1 MFLNIGTIGT
11 PENHS
16 QNLRTSGCI
25 FCKGKN
31 MQYPDRKVPDHI
43 QIKHDKYNLANVNG
57 VKLSQHHIDKISLV
71 KKFCSGPVTG
81 PQTAV

>member
-1 MFLNIGTIGT
+1 
-11 PENHS
+11 
-16 QNLRTSGCI
+16 
-25 FCKGKN
+25 
-31 MQYPDRKVPDHI
+31 MQYPDSKVPDHI
-43 QIKHDKYNLANVNG
+43 QIKHGQYNLANVND